1 MYKFAVV
8 IGRFQPFHLGHMKM
22 LEKAFKVGEKVVVV
36 LGSAKCARNT
46 KNPWNAKE
54 REEMIRSVLT
64 PEQNERVIV
73 THVRDYYYN
82 DNMWVAEIQGKVR
95 AAIGECRDVA
105 LVGHRKDQS
114 SYYLS
119 LFPQWKFEEHPA
131 VNALNATDVRKEFFE
146 SGAAWLGNMVPEPV
160 MKWLDNFQ
168 RTGTVIDGKFEND
181 YTNLKE
187 EYEFLKAYK
196 ELWSKA
202 PYPPTFVTVDAV
214 VIKSGHVLVVRRK
227 GNPGKGLMA
236 LPGGFLNQDEFV
248 MDGMLRELK
257 EETVIKVPPKELR
270 ASVRSYRLFDAP
282 GRSLRGRTISHG
294 YLIDLGSGELPSV
307 KGSDDAEKAFWLPIY
322 DVLARE
328 DEFFE
333 DHAHIITSFIHK

>member
-64 PEQNERVIV
+64 PEQNDRVIV

-95 AAIGECRDVA
+95 QAIGDCRDVA
-105 LVGHRKDQS
+105 LVGHRKDAS

-131 VNALNATDVRKEFFE
+131 VGTLNATDVRRMYFSKDCIG
-146 SGAAWLGNMVPEPV
+146 SKG
-160 MKWLDNFQ
+160 
-168 RTGTVIDGKFEND
+168 
-181 YTNLKE
+181 
-187 EYEFLKAYK
+187 YK
-196 ELWSKA
+196 ELLNVVPNPVADWLIKFVTTNHYANLREEYDFLEGYKKLWSVA
-202 PYPPTFVTVDAV
+202 PFPPTFVTVDAV

-333 DHAHIITSFIHK
+333 DHAHIIASFIYK